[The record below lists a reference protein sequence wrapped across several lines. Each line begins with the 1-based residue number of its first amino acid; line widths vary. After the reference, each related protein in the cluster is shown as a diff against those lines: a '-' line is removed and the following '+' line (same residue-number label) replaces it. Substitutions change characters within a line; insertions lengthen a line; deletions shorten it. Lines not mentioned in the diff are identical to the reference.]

1 MERTSRLV
9 TPCQLQ
15 LLLQVDARFNSNAKT
30 LDGTQ
35 NTAFR
40 CNTWAASNAASTIAW
55 AIVIYTL
62 HC

>member
-35 NTAFR
+35 NMAFR
-40 CNTWAASNAASTIAW
+40 CIPKIRLHELGRMYTIMCSY
-55 AIVIYTL
+55 IS
-62 HC
+62 